1 MANMANTIALIN
13 ERLGRL
19 ESATQN
25 QGQVN
30 VDIGEMKLKKSSI
43 AEKMKMMESGV
54 ATLKLHLQNA
64 IEVHER
70 LDEFLA
76 SLNDYV
82 INGEDFDETEFEDEF
97 TE

>member
-1 MANMANTIALIN
+1 
-13 ERLGRL
+13 
-19 ESATQN
+19 
-25 QGQVN
+25 
-30 VDIGEMKLKKSSI
+30 
-43 AEKMKMMESGV
+43 MKMMESGV

-64 IEVHER
+64 VEVQER

-82 INGEDFDETEFEDEF
+82 INGEDFDEMEFEDEF

>member
-1 MANMANTIALIN
+1 MANMANTIELIN
-13 ERLGRL
+13 DRLSRL
-19 ESATQN
+19 ESATRN
-25 QGQVN
+25 QGNVN
-30 VDIGEMKLKKSSI
+30 VGETKLKKSSI

>member
-1 MANMANTIALIN
+1 MANMANTIELIN
-13 ERLGRL
+13 DRLSRL
-19 ESATQN
+19 ESATRN
-25 QGQVN
+25 QGNVN
-30 VDIGEMKLKKSSI
+30 VGEMKLKKSSI

-64 IEVHER
+64 IEVQER

>member
-19 ESATQN
+19 ENATHN

-30 VDIGEMKLKKSSI
+30 VDISEMKLKKSSI

-64 IEVHER
+64 VEVQER

-82 INGEDFDETEFEDEF
+82 INGEDFDEMEFEDEF